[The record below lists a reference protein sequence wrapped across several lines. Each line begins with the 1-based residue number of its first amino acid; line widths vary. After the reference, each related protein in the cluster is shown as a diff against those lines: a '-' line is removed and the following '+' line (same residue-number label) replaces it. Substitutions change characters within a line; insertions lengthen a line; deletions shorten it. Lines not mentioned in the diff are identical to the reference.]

1 MKKVLLV
8 ITSMLVVSVMAVA
21 SVTAPPDNRVPEIDA
36 NTATS
41 AVALLSGA
49 LMMLR
54 RKR

>member
-1 MKKVLLV
+1 MKKVLLFV
-8 ITSMLVVSVMAVA
+8 TLALVAGVSAMAN
-21 SVTAPPDNRVPEIDA
+21 TTPTRGVPEIDA
-36 NTATS
+36 NTAAS